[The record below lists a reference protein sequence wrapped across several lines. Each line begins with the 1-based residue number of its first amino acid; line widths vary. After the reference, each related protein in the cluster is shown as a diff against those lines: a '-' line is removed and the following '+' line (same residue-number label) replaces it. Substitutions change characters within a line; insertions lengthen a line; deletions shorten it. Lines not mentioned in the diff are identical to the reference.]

1 MGATQKITCL
11 SAIISPL
18 ARYCQFLSLAFAC
31 AASTYFRYTTKVGKG
46 VPKKGKTT
54 VRSGFLPF
62 LWNLSHLSTVRG
74 SPPSLKRRGLI
85 DTIPQRGP
93 RDLEIKRQRRGNC
106 LFALVNVR
114 HRTLAV
120 RRRSAICGRGEGFQ
134 RERRNRLNGFLLSL
148 WHAFPPFVV

>member
-18 ARYCQFLSLAFAC
+18 ARYSQFLSLTFAC
-31 AASTYFRYTTKVGKG
+31 AAGTYFRYTTKVGKD

-62 LWNLSHLSTVRG
+62 LWNLTHLSTDRG
-74 SPPSLKRRGLI
+74 SPPRINARGLTESITRRGS
-85 DTIPQRGP
+85 RAVGAV
-93 RDLEIKRQRRGNC
+93 EIEISTSRRLPNA
-106 LFALVNVR
+106 FTNVR

-120 RRRSAICGRGEGFQ
+120 RRRSAIGRKERGFQRGEGN
-134 RERRNRLNGFLLSL
+134 RPERFPSFL
-148 WHAFPPFVV
+148 